1 MSVGDDRIV
10 AAIQMVS
17 SDHVERNL
25 EQAAGLIERAVSR
38 GAELLVLPENFGFM
52 GRHDEQVL
60 DVAEQPGVG
69 PMQSFLAEQSKA
81 HGITLV
87 GGTVPIRE
95 AADHR
100 ARSACLVFS
109 PQGEQLGRYDK
120 LHLFDVDV
128 PTSQEVYRESDNL
141 APGDEPCVVDTPLG
155 RLGLAICYDLRFP
168 ELFRAMNAEG
178 AELFALPAAFTLATG
193 RDHWEALLRARAIEN
208 LTSVIAS
215 GQGGPHASGRQ
226 TYGHSMVID
235 AWGDVA
241 DVYGYGAGIAFG
253 TFNST
258 KQKALR
264 ERFPVLGHRR
274 L

>member
-1 MSVGDDRIV
+1 MSAGDRTV
-10 AAIQMVS
+10 AAIQMAS
-17 SDHVERNL
+17 SDHLEQNL
-25 EQAAGLIERAVSR
+25 EQAAALIARAVGR
-38 GAELLVLPENFGFM
+38 DAELLVLPENFAFM
-52 GRHDEQVL
+52 GVCDEQVL
-60 DVAEQPGVG
+60 DVAEQPGEG
-69 PMQSFLAEQSKA
+69 PMQSFLTEQSKA

-95 AADHR
+95 AGDHR
-100 ARSACLVFS
+100 VRSACMVFS
-109 PQGEQLGRYDK
+109 PQGELLGRYDK

-128 PTSQEVYRESDNL
+128 PTSQEVYKESANL
-141 APGDEPCVVDTPLG
+141 APGDEPCVIDTDLG

-168 ELFRAMNAEG
+168 ELFRAMNADG

-208 LTSVIAS
+208 LSTVIAA

-235 AWGDVA
+235 SWGGLT
-241 DVYGYGAGIAFG
+241 DVYGYGAGIALG
-253 TFNST
+253 TFNSA

-264 ERFPVLGHRR
+264 EQFPVLKHRR